1 MRTAALL
8 VAALAA
14 LALSG
19 CLRDR
24 EDMAGM
30 EAGAAPTTEP
40 SPPDWLV
47 SADTA
52 RGHVPGSAAY
62 AMTSDELAALDE
74 QIITSADT
82 QVYGGLYSAVKEF
95 PGQIRGAECSGETC
109 RYGTS
114 GESDLE
120 GHFFDLEYQPVME
133 HKGIRLGQA
142 FYKSA
147 SDPDNPADITG
158 YGAWM
163 HYNTFVLQT
172 NFYPDKGDPD
182 AVLLAPYS
190 IGQASG
196 TNPVSGTATWN
207 GVAIG
212 MDLNQLY
219 PDPDVLQGDAGIV
232 YDFGDAS
239 VDVTL
244 DNFVNLR
251 TGAAAGHKMEWADVA
266 VKDGAF
272 SDGTHWDGKHIAG
285 AFYGAY
291 HEEVGGAYKSG
302 SIAGSF
308 GASRSD
314 RQ

>member
-1 MRTAALL
+1 MRITTPLLAVL
-8 VAALAA
+8 VALAV
-14 LALSG
+14 SG
-19 CLRDR
+19 CVGNR
-24 EDMAGM
+24 ENMATMG
-30 EAGAAPTTEP
+30 AGAV
-40 SPPDWLV
+40 PPDWLV

-52 RGHVPGSAAY
+52 RGHVTGSSAY

-74 QIITSADT
+74 KIITNADA
-82 QVYGGLYSAVKEF
+82 QIYGGFYRSPAEF
-95 PGQIRGAECSGETC
+95 PGYIYGAECSGGVC
-109 RYGTS
+109 RYGTR

-133 HKGIRLGQA
+133 HKGIQLGQA
-142 FYKSA
+142 FYKSTLN
-147 SDPDNPADITG
+147 PDNPADITG

-163 HYNTFVLQT
+163 HYNTFAMQV
-172 NFYPDKGDPD
+172 NFYPDKDEPD

-196 TNPVSGTATWN
+196 TNPLSGSATWN
-207 GVAIG
+207 GVAMG
-212 MDLNQLY
+212 MDLNRLY

-232 YDFGDAS
+232 YDFGDSS

-244 DNFVNLR
+244 DNFVSLR
-251 TGAAAGHKMEWADVA
+251 TGAAAGHKMEWADIA
-266 VKDGAF
+266 VKDGTF

-285 AFYGAY
+285 TFYGSY
-291 HEEVGGAYKSG
+291 HEEVGGVFKSG
-302 SIAGSF
+302 SIAGSI